1 MLSKLLQFSPER
13 CLVISCATVFEEIQ
27 PLMPAGMRSSVL
39 EFGLHVDPIKLRQ
52 RLQLTIDSLPADVE
66 YVLLG
71 YGLCSQAVTGL
82 KSDTRTLVVPR
93 VDDCIALFLGSVAE
107 YEFQHKSQPGTLYLT
122 KGWIEAG
129 GSPLENQ
136 NDMVK
141 RYGEKK
147 AKALLAQMLKNYTR
161 LVFINTGNYELE
173 RYRQSSRDT
182 AAELNL
188 RYEEIKGSN
197 NILRK
202 LLYGPWDGQFVVAKP
217 GKTIVFADFRGSEVP
232 SHPEIVQRPSEEK
245 EIRPPPG

>member
-1 MLSKLLQFSPER
+1 MDPNLPRVDPER
-13 CLVISCATVFEEIQ
+13 CLVISCATVFEEMQ
-27 PLMPAGMRSSVL
+27 PLMPPGMRHNVM
-39 EFGLHVDPIKLRQ
+39 EFGLHVDPVKLRQ
-52 RLQLTIDSLPADVE
+52 KLQLTIDSLPPDVE
-66 YVLLG
+66 YVLFG

-82 KSDTRTLVVPR
+82 KSDTRTMVVPR

-136 NDMVK
+136 SDMVK
-141 RYGEKK
+141 RYGAKK
-147 AKALLAQMLKNYTR
+147 AKALLGQMFKNYTR

-173 RYRQSSRDT
+173 RYRERSRNT

-197 NILRK
+197 TILRK
-202 LLYGPWDGQFVVAKP
+202 LLYGPWDSQFVVAKP
-217 GKTIVFADFRGSEVP
+217 GQTIAFTDFRGSEVP
-232 SHPEIVQRPSEEK
+232 PHAEILRQPLVE
-245 EIRPPPG
+245 